1 MADFKK
7 GKGTAQGV
15 CYAGHGILL
24 QYPFGPVVIIAPN
37 AAALQAV
44 QSQKSATRS
53 PPCRVGI
60 QRAGM
65 AASLSPSNTTLASS
79 ARVFR

>member
-37 AAALQAV
+37 AAALQAMFENIST
-44 QSQKSATRS
+44 QTLD
-53 PPCRVGI
+53 
-60 QRAGM
+60 
-65 AASLSPSNTTLASS
+65 AAKLKELMIFEVDAVHS
-79 ARVFR
+79 VH